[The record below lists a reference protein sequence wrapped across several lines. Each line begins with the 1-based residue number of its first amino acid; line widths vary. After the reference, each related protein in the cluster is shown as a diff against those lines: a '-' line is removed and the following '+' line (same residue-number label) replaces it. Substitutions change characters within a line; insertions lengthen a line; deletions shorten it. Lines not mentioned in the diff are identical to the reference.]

1 LLIGLA
7 GGAAAGALIRSVL
20 YGTSPLDPIVFATMI
35 GSLLLTAV
43 LACAIPAFRASKIEP
58 MQALRT
64 E

>member
-1 LLIGLA
+1 
-7 GGAAAGALIRSVL
+7 LIRSVL
-20 YGTSPLDPIVFATMI
+20 YGTSPLDPVVFATMI

>member
-20 YGTSPLDPIVFATMI
+20 YGTSPLDPVVFATMI
-35 GSLLLTAV
+35 GSLLFTAIV
-43 LACAIPAFRASKIEP
+43 ACAVPAIRASRIEP